1 MSETTNTSRISH
13 PEIQRKMAA
22 IMEQD
27 ERAASLIKGFVMAYE
42 TLQSAYPIPEPE
54 RKKRTRKPKNQ

>member
-42 TLQSAYPIPEPE
+42 TLRSAYPIPE

>member
-1 MSETTNTSRISH
+1 
-13 PEIQRKMAA
+13 MAA

-42 TLQSAYPIPEPE
+42 TLKSAYPIPE

>member
-42 TLQSAYPIPEPE
+42 TLKSAYPVPVT
-54 RKKRTRKPKNQ
+54 KKRTRKPKNQ